1 MERTKTHGLTFSRR
15 KALAATLLFAI
26 VIPIIGHHIFYDEI
40 VSLVL
45 VLICSLVTLIP
56 LILALINEFKCSNT
70 IIALNKSELK
80 KSQIYFTI
88 LAVLGLF
95 QRLLLADA
103 MQLGTSLLV
112 LIPLTFLVI
121 DELRTYKNIYIFNSN
136 EINHH
141 IKLTFVI
148 VSILIISYFLSTSLS
163 CCYWNQRLQ
172 HMSLALPYQLSKFFI
187 SLSIFPIFFL
197 LYLVLKEKINVSQ
210 KESKLASY
218 KSIYYIFN
226 ILASLI
232 LIIYSFFTTG
242 LIREQIPSLSIILNA
257 FYGDDY
263 LYHFISNLVI
273 LISATLLLIA
283 NFNFS
288 KKSEKEK
295 LFLLIDLFV
304 TICLTSILYN
314 DIFKF
319 NYLFIVLFST
329 LSYSILN
336 TRSKKLISI
345 YMSFMILNILFIV
358 VSGLIFM
365 FLCNPGVDELTE
377 LTYSGLISLIASIV
391 FTIIFAR
398 KKKKYLEKVANQ

>member
-1 MERTKTHGLTFSRR
+1 MNRFKIPALTFSRR
-15 KALAATLLFAI
+15 KTLAATLLFAI

-56 LILALINEFKCSNT
+56 LILALINEYKCSNT
-70 IIALNKSELK
+70 IIALNKNELK
-80 KSQIYFTI
+80 TSQIYFTI

-103 MQLGTSLLV
+103 TELGTSLLV

-121 DELRTYKNIYIFNSN
+121 DEFRTYKNIYIFNRN
-136 EINHH
+136 DINHH
-141 IKLTFVI
+141 IKVTFVI
-148 VSILIISYFLSTSLS
+148 VALLIISYFLSSSLS

-172 HMSLALPYQLSKFFI
+172 YMSLALPYQLSKFFI

-210 KESKLASY
+210 KESKLTSH

-232 LIIYSFFTTG
+232 LIVYSFFTTG
-242 LIREQIPSLSIILNA
+242 LISEQIPSLSIISNA
-257 FYGDDY
+257 FYGGDY
-263 LYHFISNLVI
+263 LYHFLSNLVI

-319 NYLFIVLFST
+319 NYLFIVLFSA

-345 YMSFMILNILFIV
+345 YMSFMISNILFIV

-365 FLCNPGVDELTE
+365 FLCSPGVDELTE
-377 LTYSGLISLIASIV
+377 LTYSGLISLIVSIV
-391 FTIIFAR
+391 FIIIFAR
-398 KKKKYLEKVANQ
+398 KKKKFLEKATNQ

>member
-1 MERTKTHGLTFSRR
+1 
-15 KALAATLLFAI
+15 
-26 VIPIIGHHIFYDEI
+26 
-40 VSLVL
+40 
-45 VLICSLVTLIP
+45 
-56 LILALINEFKCSNT
+56 
-70 IIALNKSELK
+70 
-80 KSQIYFTI
+80 
-88 LAVLGLF
+88 
-95 QRLLLADA
+95 
-103 MQLGTSLLV
+103 
-112 LIPLTFLVI
+112 
-121 DELRTYKNIYIFNSN
+121 
-136 EINHH
+136 
-141 IKLTFVI
+141 
-148 VSILIISYFLSTSLS
+148 
-163 CCYWNQRLQ
+163 
-172 HMSLALPYQLSKFFI
+172 MSLALPYQLSKFFI

-210 KESKLASY
+210 KESKLTSH

-232 LIIYSFFTTG
+232 LIVYSFFTTG
-242 LIREQIPSLSIILNA
+242 LISEQIPSLSIISNA
-257 FYGDDY
+257 FYGGDY
-263 LYHFISNLVI
+263 LYHFLSNLVI

-319 NYLFIVLFST
+319 NYLFIVLFSA

-345 YMSFMILNILFIV
+345 YMSFMISNILFIV

-365 FLCNPGVDELTE
+365 FLCSPGVDELTE
-377 LTYSGLISLIASIV
+377 LTYSGLISLIVSIV
-391 FTIIFAR
+391 FIIIFAR
-398 KKKKYLEKVANQ
+398 KKKKFLEKATNQ

>member
-121 DELRTYKNIYIFNSN
+121 DEFRTYKNIYIFNSN
-136 EINHH
+136 DINHH

-148 VSILIISYFLSTSLS
+148 VSILIISYFLSSSLS

-210 KESKLASY
+210 KESKLTSHKY
-218 KSIYYIFN
+218 IYYIFN

-232 LIIYSFFTTG
+232 LIVYSFFTTG
-242 LIREQIPSLSIILNA
+242 LIREQIPSLSIISNA

-263 LYHFISNLVI
+263 LYHFFSNLVI

-319 NYLFIVLFST
+319 NYLFIVLFSA

-365 FLCNPGVDELTE
+365 FLCGPGVDELTE

-398 KKKKYLEKVANQ
+398 KKKKYLEKVTNQ